1 MSEQQLFQETP
12 RDTSACTLVNDT
24 PDSNRVREFIKEKLI
39 KKLKAKD
46 EDYEIVENQFQWS
59 ISQRYV
65 AKPAIIN
72 IRLKSYK
79 KGMSLVAYNSF
90 EIYHGNCEIA
100 KMRIRNDLANDKLE
114 KHVGDAIKS
123 FKEQAEFGRPEAE
136 NYKKEHIKEIKA
148 QIQMNKKLEKDFQGF
163 DLNKNK
169 DGLVKVFM
177 KSSGIYNHYY
187 NRSQRFSQAV
197 YAAAMDKSNNGDYV
211 QLVDVVKCNTFWF
224 LPKMFKPA
232 NTKQDCLPLSTKDNF
247 VYINAVYSNV
257 DGLWTYTIK
266 NLDIERL
273 LGLYKKHSNGITVL
287 KKNKYNNELKK
298 TVCKPYMGIGHR
310 GYRDIK
316 LESVFE
322 HTATTKE
329 MIELVD
335 QLGLRVWKIQ
345 QD

>member
-24 PDSNRVREFIKEKLI
+24 PDSNRIREFIKEKLI

-65 AKPAIIN
+65 EKPAIIN

-114 KHVGDAIKS
+114 KHVDDAIKS

-136 NYKKEHIKEIKA
+136 NYKKEHTKELKA

-177 KSSGIYNHYY
+177 RYTHYHSSG
-187 NRSQRFSQAV
+187 RRFSHSD
-197 YAAAMDKSNNGDYV
+197 YATAMNKSDNGDYV
-211 QLVDVVKCNTFWF
+211 QLVDVVKCNVFWF

-232 NTKQDCLPLSTKDNF
+232 NTKQEPKPTENNL
-247 VYINAVYSNV
+247 VYIYASYSNV
-257 DGLWTYTIK
+257 DGLWKYIIK
-266 NLDIERL
+266 NLDVEKL
-273 LGLYKKHSNGITVL
+273 LVMYKKHSNGITVL
-287 KKNKYNNELKK
+287 KKNRYDNELKK
-298 TVCKPYMGIGHR
+298 TVCKPYMEIGHKNR
-310 GYRDIK
+310 GYSDTK
-316 LESVFE
+316 MESEFE
-322 HTATTKE
+322 HTTTTKE

-335 QLGLRVWKIQ
+335 KLGLRVWKIE